1 MGQKMPVVRIDLSSC
16 PTGAAWYTVVTL
28 YNYEKKY
35 ADDLMKGVKN
45 AGLEGR
51 ILDTVVAFRETEYTT
66 ISKSGKES
74 KKVKVEK
81 VMPLY
86 VFVKAV
92 MDEQVWDYLRNT
104 TGAHTVLAAGGCPS
118 IMDDD
123 DINKIKLACGLLE
136 KEHVEFNGEI
146 GDAVMIIGGPFLNYT
161 GEVQSIK
168 NGKAKICLIDE
179 ESAELGMTVEI
190 ETAYLEVI

>member
-1 MGQKMPVVRIDLSSC
+1 MGQKMPVIRIDLSSC

-35 ADDLMKGVKN
+35 AEDLMKGVKN
-45 AGLEGR
+45 AGLEGK

-66 ISKSGKES
+66 ITKTGKES

-92 MDEQVWDYLRNT
+92 MDEQVWEYLRTT

-118 IMDDD
+118 IMSDA
-123 DINKIKLACGLLE
+123 DIYKIKEACGLIE
-136 KEHVEFNGEI
+136 KEPVEFNGEA
-146 GDAVMIIGGPFLNYT
+146 GDAVMIIGGPFVNHT
-161 GEVQSIK
+161 GEVKSIK
-168 NGKAKICLIDE
+168 NDKAKVSLIDE
-179 ESAELGMTVEI
+179 DGVELGMVVEI
-190 ETAYLEVI
+190 ETTYLEVI